1 VAPQYGTKNQQ
12 QNKINGKSGFQR
24 RGSWQSNSS
33 SFESNESEMGNMIT
47 VMDQGRTMTTYYK
60 SLTSIERGLVKNII
74 ILDSC
79 IKQNILKIK
88 AQQLKIDRLRDKY
101 LTTFRSRNPDLRHL
115 TVEQIKDYTDLL
127 IKESQNL
134 R

>member
-1 VAPQYGTKNQQ
+1 
-12 QNKINGKSGFQR
+12 
-24 RGSWQSNSS
+24 
-33 SFESNESEMGNMIT
+33 MGNMIT